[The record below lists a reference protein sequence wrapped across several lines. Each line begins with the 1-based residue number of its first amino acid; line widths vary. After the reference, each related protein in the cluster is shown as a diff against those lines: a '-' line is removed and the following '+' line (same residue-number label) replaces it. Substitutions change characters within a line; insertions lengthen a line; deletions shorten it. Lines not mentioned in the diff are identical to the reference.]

1 MSIGNIRT
9 REVVVARRDTTVSEA
24 ARLMRNHHVG
34 DVVVVDELDGRKV
47 PCGIVTDR
55 DIVIGL
61 VAQGLDADTIAVSDL
76 MTMEII
82 VARELDGVA
91 DTLEVMRVKAVRRL
105 PIVDALGTLVGIV
118 TADDLLQLLSE
129 EMSALATMMNREKR
143 REVTVRK

>member
-24 ARLMRNHHVG
+24 ARLMRKHHVG
-34 DVVVVDELDGRKV
+34 DVIVVDELDGRKV

-91 DTLEVMRVKAVRRL
+91 DTLEVMRVKAVRRM